1 MLRSSLI
8 LALALGLAGLGVAPD
23 VLCAEVCSVN
33 AQCPCC
39 RGMRMPAGMHMNM
52 NMHMRQ
58 SSSKGPAA
66 KCDMACSF
74 FKAPIQT
81 SQHDGAGLAIP
92 QLAAHAIH
100 MPQLA
105 TLTSAALAPPLVQDT
120 SPPPLRSLLCTFLI

>member
-8 LALALGLAGLGVAPD
+8 LALALSLAGLGVAPD

-39 RGMRMPAGMHMNM
+39 RGMSMPAGMHI
-52 NMHMRQ
+52 HMRQ
-58 SSSKGPAA
+58 SGSKGPAA
-66 KCDMACSF
+66 KCDMACTF

-92 QLAAHAIH
+92 RVAVQAVHAPVLAV
-100 MPQLA
+100 LS
-105 TLTSAALAPPLVQDT
+105 SAALAPPLVQDT

>member
-8 LALALGLAGLGVAPD
+8 LALALSLAGLGVAPD
-23 VLCAEVCSVN
+23 VLCAEVCSAN

-39 RGMRMPAGMHMNM
+39 RGMKMPAGMH
-52 NMHMRQ
+52 MHMRQ
-58 SSSKGPAA
+58 SSSAPAA
-66 KCDMACSF
+66 NCKMACTF

-81 SQHDGAGLAIP
+81 SQQDEAAPAVP
-92 QLAAHAIH
+92 QIATQAMHA
-100 MPQLA
+100 PELA

>member
-8 LALALGLAGLGVAPD
+8 LALALSLAGLGVAPD

-39 RGMRMPAGMHMNM
+39 RGMKMPAGMHMKM
-52 NMHMRQ
+52 NMRQ
-58 SSSKGPAA
+58 SGSAPAA
-66 KCDMACSF
+66 NCDMACTF

-81 SQHDGAGLAIP
+81 SQREGAGLAIP
-92 QLAAHAIH
+92 QVAAHAIH
-100 MPQLA
+100 TPQLA
-105 TLTSAALAPPLVQDT
+105 TLASAALAPPLVQDT

>member
-1 MLRSSLI
+1 MLRSWLI

-39 RGMRMPAGMHMNM
+39 RGMEMPAGMHMQ
-52 NMHMRQ
+52 Q

-66 KCDMACSF
+66 KCDMACTF
-74 FKAPIQT
+74 LKAPIQT
-81 SQHDGAGLAIP
+81 SQHDGAGLAAP
-92 QLAAHAIH
+92 QIAALTIHA
-100 MPQLA
+100 PVLA
-105 TLTSAALAPPLVQDT
+105 TIALGVPAPPLLQDT